1 MAKSYAAI
9 NLMATTARGV
19 EAFEIEDHPDA
30 SFENCLDDFRSC
42 LRSMDDDEV
51 RFYQI
56 LPAGTDGEWEKLDD
70 EYGIKTVS
78 GPTAN
83 AVKTLRVRAGLTQEQ
98 AAREI
103 SATRRAWQEWEAG
116 RRNMPPAKWE
126 LFQQK
131 IKGKKTMSDAKKFF
145 EMYDDVADL
154 MTALDASRIESDQDW
169 DNEATTWTFSDG
181 SKIMV
186 SGHDAEVIE

>member
-1 MAKSYAAI
+1 MPSPQEIKE
-9 NLMATTARGV
+9 ARV
-19 EAFEIEDHPDA
+19 
-30 SFENCLDDFRSC
+30 
-42 LRSMDDDEV
+42 
-51 RFYQI
+51 Q
-56 LPAGTDGEWEKLDD
+56 
-70 EYGIKTVS
+70 
-78 GPTAN
+78 
-83 AVKTLRVRAGLTQEQ
+83 AGLTQAQ
-98 AAREI
+98 AGALVGAPSKR
-103 SATRRAWQEWEAG
+103 TWQDWEGG
-116 RRNMPPAKWE
+116 RRNMPAAKWE